1 MTRIISIA
9 NQKGGV
15 GKTTTA
21 INLSSALAT
30 YGKKV
35 LLIDFDSQGNSTRG
49 LGFDITSLTYTIYD
63 ACIKEADINA
73 IIRRTSCKGVDI
85 APSNLRLANLE
96 AYMQSHGVGTPFA
109 VLADALSHLKR
120 DYDFIII
127 DCPPSLGILSL
138 NALVVSTSVIIPI
151 QCEFFAMEAVA
162 SMLSTVNRIQ
172 NNYNPALKIE
182 GFLMTMYDS
191 KASLCNEIVAQV
203 RSLFDENTF
212 VTMVP
217 RNVSLPEAS
226 AHGQSVIDYRTSST
240 GANAYLA
247 LAREVLEHEKE

>member
-1 MTRIISIA
+1 
-9 NQKGGV
+9 
-15 GKTTTA
+15 
-21 INLSSALAT
+21 
-30 YGKKV
+30 
-35 LLIDFDSQGNSTRG
+35 
-49 LGFDITSLTYTIYD
+49 
-63 ACIKEADINA
+63 
-73 IIRRTSCKGVDI
+73 
-85 APSNLRLANLE
+85 
-96 AYMQSHGVGTPFA
+96 MQSHGVGTPFA

-226 AHGQSVIDYRTSST
+226 AHGQSVIDYRPSST